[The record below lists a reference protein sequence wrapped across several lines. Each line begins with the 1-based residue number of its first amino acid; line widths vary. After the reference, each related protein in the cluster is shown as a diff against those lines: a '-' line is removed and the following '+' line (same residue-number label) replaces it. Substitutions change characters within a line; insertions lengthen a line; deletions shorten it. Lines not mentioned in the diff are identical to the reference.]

1 MNNNL
6 TDSKQRFTAHLDS
19 LDSGDKKKF
28 AEYVSAYL
36 EQDSTSK
43 TAETSSVSIQEVL
56 ARFYVLG
63 TLMVFQSLSSFILS
77 SYQGFIEN
85 NIYITLYLTMLVG
98 AGGNAGNQST
108 VMGKC
113 ENCLLLCS
121 LIRHAQ

>member
-19 LDSGDKKKF
+19 LDAGDKKKF

-113 ENCLLLCS
+113 VYCLLFPS
-121 LIRHAQ
+121 LIHHAQ